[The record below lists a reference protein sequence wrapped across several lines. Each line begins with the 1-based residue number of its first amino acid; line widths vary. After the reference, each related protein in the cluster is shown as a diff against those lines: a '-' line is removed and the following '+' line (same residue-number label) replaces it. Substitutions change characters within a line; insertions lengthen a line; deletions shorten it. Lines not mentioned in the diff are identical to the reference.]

1 MPWATNE
8 PAIEEL
14 TREALRLLSFDLED
28 LYAVLGC
35 QLLATAPPSRA
46 ARVMTS
52 LANLGTTPQPREW
65 EGMHAGMPVACE
77 WSQGIEN
84 IARELRRD
92 GSRFIDEMREDFRRS
107 LCTKEI
113 LDLTENI
120 NASRM
125 QILILLIS
133 AIVKMPPQFESISAT
148 LAAMFC
154 KSLLREMCQ

>member
-14 TREALRLLSFDLED
+14 TREALGLLSFDLED

-35 QLLATAPPSRA
+35 QLLATAPPTRA

-52 LANLGTTPQPREW
+52 LANLGTTPQPKKW
-65 EGMHAGMPVACE
+65 EGMNPGTVVCE
-77 WSQGIEN
+77 WSQGIDN
-84 IARELRRD
+84 IARELRLD

-113 LDLTENI
+113 LDLTEGI

>member
-14 TREALRLLSFDLED
+14 TREALELLSFDLED

-35 QLLATAPPSRA
+35 QLLGAAPAARA
-46 ARVMTS
+46 AQVMTS
-52 LANLGTTPQPREW
+52 LVKLATLPELRGSEPMN
-65 EGMHAGMPVACE
+65 AGMPVICE
-77 WSQGIEN
+77 RSREVED
-84 IARELRRD
+84 IARDLKRD
-92 GSRFIDEMREDFRRS
+92 GGRFIDEMKEDFRRS
-107 LCTKEI
+107 LCTREI

-120 NASRM
+120 DASRM

-133 AIVKMPPQFESISAT
+133 AVVKMPPRFESISAT

>member
-14 TREALRLLSFDLED
+14 TREALGLLSFDLED

-35 QLLATAPPSRA
+35 QLLGAAPPTRA
-46 ARVMTS
+46 AQLMTS
-52 LANLGTTPQPREW
+52 LVKLGTMPQLRDC
-65 EGMHAGMPVACE
+65 EGMNATAPVACE
-77 WSQGIEN
+77 RNQRVEDIVHD
-84 IARELRRD
+84 LTRD
-92 GSRFIDEMREDFRRS
+92 GGKFIDEMKEDFRRS

-133 AIVKMPPQFESISAT
+133 AIVKMPPQFESVSAT

>member
-14 TREALRLLSFDLED
+14 TREALGLLSFDLED

-35 QLLATAPPSRA
+35 QLLGAAPPARA
-46 ARVMTS
+46 AQVMTALVK
-52 LANLGTTPQPREW
+52 LATLPELRGSEAMNASTPII
-65 EGMHAGMPVACE
+65 CE
-77 WSQGIEN
+77 WSRGVEDIV
-84 IARELRRD
+84 RDLKRD
-92 GSRFIDEMREDFRRS
+92 GSSFIDGMKEDFRRS
-107 LCTKEI
+107 LCTREI
-113 LDLTENI
+113 LDLTEGI
-120 NASRM
+120 DASRM

-133 AIVKMPPQFESISAT
+133 AVVKMPPQFESISAT

>member
-8 PAIEEL
+8 PAIEDL
-14 TREALRLLSFDLED
+14 THEALKLLSFDLDE

-35 QLLATAPPSRA
+35 QLLGAARPTRA
-46 ARVMTS
+46 AQLLVCITE
-52 LANLGTTPQPREW
+52 LGSAPADARPGSRNVE
-65 EGMHAGMPVACE
+65 EIAGD
-77 WSQGIEN
+77 
-84 IARELRRD
+84 LRGD
-92 GSRFIDEMREDFRRS
+92 GSRFIEATRDDFRRS

-120 NASRM
+120 DASRM

-133 AIVKMPPQFESISAT
+133 AVLKMPPQFESISAT

>member
-1 MPWATNE
+1 MPWAMNE

-14 TREALRLLSFDLED
+14 TRDALELLSFDLED

-35 QLLATAPPSRA
+35 QLLGAATPTRA
-46 ARVMTS
+46 AQVMTS
-52 LANLGTTPQPREW
+52 LANLATRSELKEW
-65 EGMHAGMPVACE
+65 QGMIADTAVACAS
-77 WSQGIEN
+77 SQGVEN
-84 IARELRRD
+84 IARDLRRD

-133 AIVKMPPQFESISAT
+133 AVVKMPPQFESISAT

-154 KSLLREMCQ
+154 KSLLCEICQ

>member
-1 MPWATNE
+1 MPWSTNE
-8 PAIEEL
+8 PAIEDL
-14 TREALRLLSFDLED
+14 TREALGLLSFDLED
-28 LYAVLGC
+28 LYAVLAC
-35 QLLATAPPSRA
+35 QLLGAAPPARA
-46 ARVMTS
+46 AQMMIS
-52 LANLGTTPQPREW
+52 LVKLGTTPQL
-65 EGMHAGMPVACE
+65 MDASTPVACE
-77 WSQGIEN
+77 RNQGVEDIV
-84 IARELRRD
+84 RDLRRD

-113 LDLTENI
+113 LDLTEDI
-120 NASRM
+120 DASRM

>member
-14 TREALRLLSFDLED
+14 TREALGLLSFDLED

-35 QLLATAPPSRA
+35 QLLGAAPPTRA
-46 ARVMTS
+46 AQVMTS
-52 LANLGTTPQPREW
+52 LANLATTSQPREW
-65 EGMHAGMPVACE
+65 QEGNTSRSVAGE
-77 WSQGIEN
+77 WCQGVEDL
-84 IARELRRD
+84 ARDLRRD
-92 GSRFIDEMREDFRRS
+92 GGKFIDEMKEDFRRS

-133 AIVKMPPQFESISAT
+133 AIVKMPPQFESVSAT